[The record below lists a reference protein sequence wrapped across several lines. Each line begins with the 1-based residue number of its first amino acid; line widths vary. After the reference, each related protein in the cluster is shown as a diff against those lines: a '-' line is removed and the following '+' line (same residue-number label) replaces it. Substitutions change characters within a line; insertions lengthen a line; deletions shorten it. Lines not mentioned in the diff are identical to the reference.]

1 MYCSESFYQAEEGW
15 DFGKES
21 RMPRGEAGSITGFCL
36 AIGKVGGKEGCAF
49 RYPFFE
55 FILGFWACLQTGVN
69 VILLVP
75 GTNPFRSMYQTIDS
89 PSVPTM

>member
-36 AIGKVGGKEGCAF
+36 AIGKVGGKEGYAF
-49 RYPFFE
+49 RYLFF
-55 FILGFWACLQTGVN
+55 FFLNSFWAFGYVCRLGLMLSCCNSLTHGPEGISAWNQ
-69 VILLVP
+69 
-75 GTNPFRSMYQTIDS
+75 
-89 PSVPTM
+89 